1 MLLEFDKLKFK
12 IKSAFFDKRTDYQK
26 SSTLGASFYTKQP
39 DEIIF
44 TVSGKFMSSRNN
56 LGAINKDNYLKIF
69 IDSDKGID
77 LNDCEKVNNSVNNIL
92 DEKDYIKA
100 QYYLEIS
107 SPGLERNLRRDEQFL
122 DNINKKIEVHLYN
135 SINNNKTVTGILKEY
150 NENNIVIDDIKIEKS
165 NITSAKTIYNWEEC

>member
-1 MLLEFDKLKFK
+1 MTSLEKK
-12 IKSAFFDKRTDYQK
+12 IEDLVKPIIENLGYKVYDVIYQK
-26 SSTLGASFYTKQP
+26 EG
-39 DEIIF
+39 
-44 TVSGKFMSSRNN
+44 
-56 LGAINKDNYLKIF
+56 KDNYLKIF

-77 LNDCEKVNNSVNNIL
+77 LNDCEKVNNSVNDIL

-135 SINNNKTVTGILKEY
+135 SINKNKTVTGILKEY

>member
-1 MLLEFDKLKFK
+1 MTSLEKK
-12 IKSAFFDKRTDYQK
+12 IEDLVKPIIENLGYKVYDVIYQK
-26 SSTLGASFYTKQP
+26 EG
-39 DEIIF
+39 
-44 TVSGKFMSSRNN
+44 
-56 LGAINKDNYLKIF
+56 KDNYLKIF

-150 NENNIVIDDIKIEKS
+150 NENNIVMDDIKIEKS

>member
-1 MLLEFDKLKFK
+1 MTSLEKK
-12 IKSAFFDKRTDYQK
+12 IEDLVKPIIENLGYKVYDVIYQK
-26 SSTLGASFYTKQP
+26 EG
-39 DEIIF
+39 
-44 TVSGKFMSSRNN
+44 
-56 LGAINKDNYLKIF
+56 KDNYLKIF

-150 NENNIVIDDIKIEKS
+150 NKNNIVIDDIKIEKS